1 MCVFLSQ
8 NIKIKGTDLICSPQQ
23 SVSRHRIEGDEAQD
37 SEEKE
42 PPNFFEEPDSDD
54 GAYLVRNDLTGQV
67 TIASYGSVKD
77 VSEEGDVFE
86 LRQQLEL
93 AKMSELLYNRW
104 GRSVMNRT
112 APGSNTK
119 MS

>member
-1 MCVFLSQ
+1 M
-8 NIKIKGTDLICSPQQ
+8 
-23 SVSRHRIEGDEAQD
+23 
-37 SEEKE
+37 
-42 PPNFFEEPDSDD
+42 
-54 GAYLVRNDLTGQV
+54 RNDLTGQV

-104 GRSVMNRT
+104 GRSVMNRIAT
-112 APGSNTK
+112 GSNAK
-119 MS
+119 NVIVVRLQNNF

>member
-1 MCVFLSQ
+1 MCVFLFFCH
-8 NIKIKGTDLICSPQQ
+8 KISKLRSLICSPQQ

-37 SEEKE
+37 SGDKE

-104 GRSVMNRT
+104 GR
-112 APGSNTK
+112 
-119 MS
+119 

>member
-1 MCVFLSQ
+1 M
-8 NIKIKGTDLICSPQQ
+8 
-23 SVSRHRIEGDEAQD
+23 
-37 SEEKE
+37 
-42 PPNFFEEPDSDD
+42 
-54 GAYLVRNDLTGQV
+54 RNDLTGQV

-112 APGSNTK
+112 APGSNAK
-119 MS
+119 NVI

>member
-1 MCVFLSQ
+1 M
-8 NIKIKGTDLICSPQQ
+8 
-23 SVSRHRIEGDEAQD
+23 
-37 SEEKE
+37 
-42 PPNFFEEPDSDD
+42 
-54 GAYLVRNDLTGQV
+54 RNDLTGQV

-104 GRSVMNRT
+104 GRSVMNRIAT
-112 APGSNTK
+112 GSNAK
-119 MS
+119 LS